1 MRERESEEEAEK
13 EQEGEGESGGYIFLF
28 CFVQF
33 QPRIHNEE
41 YISAQNEEAFE
52 PDSCVCVQY
61 LSERR
66 FAVLC
71 CHSTVM
77 RVDSNS

>member
-1 MRERESEEEAEK
+1 MRERESGEEAEK

-41 YISAQNEEAFE
+41 YISVQNEEAKT
-52 PDSCVCVQY
+52 
-61 LSERR
+61 
-66 FAVLC
+66 
-71 CHSTVM
+71 H
-77 RVDSNS
+77 